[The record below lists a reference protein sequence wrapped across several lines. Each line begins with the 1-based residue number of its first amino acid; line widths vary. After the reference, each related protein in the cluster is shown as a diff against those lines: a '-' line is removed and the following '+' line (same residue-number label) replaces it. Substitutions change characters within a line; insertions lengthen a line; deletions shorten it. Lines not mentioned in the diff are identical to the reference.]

1 LDIDRNKTRPAGA
14 HFDATISPIVDVKST
29 VNQLLCA
36 KLCDV
41 VRFYRSL
48 IDEQKGKFNQLSAW
62 RIVRKIVA

>member
-1 LDIDRNKTRPAGA
+1 LDIDRNKNARRGA
-14 HFDATISPIVDVKST
+14 QLDAIISPIVEVQST

-48 IDEQKGKFNQLSAW
+48 TDEQKGKFNQLSAW